1 MKREKQVNVK
11 MTDEDFDILSKA
23 AAKRWPGATLSNSSI
38 VLSLAKIAAQ
48 ETIKKRQA

>member
-11 MTDEDFDILSKA
+11 MTEEDFELLRKA
-23 AAKRWPGATLSNSSI
+23 AAKRWPGAPISNSTI

-48 ETIKKRQA
+48 ATLAKRKA